1 MILLI
6 NIIVFMQIFIE
17 QIDVHYLAILPSNH
31 CKINEADFGH
41 NKLSLNDYILL
52 KWKNYNIYK
61 MEKFNSE
68 HIYVS
73 YVFTIL
79 YTV

>member
-1 MILLI
+1 MSTT
-6 NIIVFMQIFIE
+6 
-17 QIDVHYLAILPSNH
+17 IDILPSNH
-31 CKINEADFGH
+31 CKINEADFEH

-61 MEKFNSE
+61 MKKFNSE